1 MPKIE
6 KGLHLLFRFYKGY
19 IRPFKWRFLTVWF
32 LHVLAAA
39 VFMIPPFMIKQ
50 VIDEGIVNKNLHLI
64 LVLAGILL
72 GAFAFAAIIDK
83 KKTYR
88 GHLLAQEVTYNL
100 RNNLYSHLQRLSF
113 SFYDNIKIGELI
125 SRIIDDLDTTE
136 EIVHHGPENAVQN
149 GSMVLFT
156 GIMVFYLNWQ
166 LALACLTIMP
176 AVIILGYIISLKMFK
191 ASRQVRKKKAL
202 LISRVEDNLSGMRI
216 IQSFARENYEME
228 RFDRENMG
236 HYRSRVSV
244 ISPMSWLFP
253 GGILIMAV
261 SLAVTLGY
269 GGYQVIVGTMTVGVL
284 AAFTIYVEQ
293 FMWPL
298 LELTMMGESLT
309 RFFAGIERYFK
320 YMDIHPDIKDTPEA
334 VTLEKV
340 RGDIQFRNVW
350 FKYDTET
357 ILKDINLHIRPGET
371 VALVGPSG
379 SGKTTMSRLVS
390 RFYEPYEGKI
400 LVDEKDIREIKLRSL
415 RANIGVVMQNDY
427 LFSDSLMD
435 NIAYS
440 RLDASKEEIIEAAK
454 QANIHQ
460 FIEELP
466 RGYATEIGQR
476 GVKLSEGQ
484 AQRVSI
490 ARAALKNPPILILD
504 EATSSVDSETELL
517 IQEALERLMRSKT
530 CIVIAH
536 RLSTILGA
544 DKILFIENGEIV
556 EEGNHKQLLE
566 KNGRYAHFYNLQ
578 FNTVFQKAKAKRT
591 IPQ

>member
-1 MPKIE
+1 M
-6 KGLHLLFRFYKGY
+6 Y
-19 IRPFKWRFLTVWF
+19 
-32 LHVLAAA
+32 
-39 VFMIPPFMIKQ
+39 
-50 VIDEGIVNKNLHLI
+50 
-64 LVLAGILL
+64 
-72 GAFAFAAIIDK
+72 
-83 KKTYR
+83 
-88 GHLLAQEVTYNL
+88 
-100 RNNLYSHLQRLSF
+100 LQRF
-113 SFYDNIKIGELI
+113 
-125 SRIIDDLDTTE
+125 
-136 EIVHHGPENAVQN
+136 
-149 GSMVLFT
+149 
-156 GIMVFYLNWQ
+156 
-166 LALACLTIMP
+166 
-176 AVIILGYIISLKMFK
+176 
-191 ASRQVRKKKAL
+191 
-202 LISRVEDNLSGMRI
+202 MR
-216 IQSFARENYEME
+216 
-228 RFDRENMG
+228 
-236 HYRSRVSV
+236 
-244 ISPMSWLFP
+244 PL
-253 GGILIMAV
+253 V
-261 SLAVTLGY
+261 SLS
-269 GGYQVIVGTMTVGVL
+269 
-284 AAFTIYVEQ
+284 
-293 FMWPL
+293 
-298 LELTMMGESLT
+298 MMGESVT

-320 YMDIHPDIKDTPEA
+320 YMDIHPDIKDTPGA

-390 RFYEPYEGKI
+390 RFYEPYEGRI
-400 LVDEKDIREIKLRSL
+400 LVDGKDIREIKLRSL
-415 RANIGVVMQNDY
+415 RTNIGVVMQNDY

-460 FIEELP
+460 FVEKLP
-466 RGYATEIGQR
+466 LGYATEIGQR

-490 ARAALKNPPILILD
+490 ARAALNNPPILILD

-556 EEGNHKQLLE
+556 EKGNHKQLLE

-578 FNTVFQKAKAKRT
+578 FNTVF
-591 IPQ
+591 